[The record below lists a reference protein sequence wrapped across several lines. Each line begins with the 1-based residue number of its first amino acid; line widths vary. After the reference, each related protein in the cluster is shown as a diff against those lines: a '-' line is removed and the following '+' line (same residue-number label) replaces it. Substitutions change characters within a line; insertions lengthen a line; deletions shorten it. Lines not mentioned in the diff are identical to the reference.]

1 MKEHAIIPI
10 FIPHRGCPHA
20 CVFCDQRA
28 ITARDGDITPK
39 QAEEIIEDYLPTLS
53 GRGLSEIEI
62 AFFGGSFTGIPME
75 EQSAFL
81 TVAKK
86 YKDAGKVSRIR
97 LSTRPDYINEEILRN
112 LKDYSVDTIE
122 LGVQSFDEAVLAASG
137 RGHDAASVYRA
148 CEQIRAYGFQLGIQL
163 MIGLPRD
170 TRETAVRSARL
181 AAELAPEMAR
191 LYPTVILKNTEL
203 CRMYQS
209 GSYVPPTHEEMVGT
223 VAEMYRILTEAGV
236 NVIRVG
242 LKSTEL
248 ISESGDSA
256 VFGNSYHPAFRQLV
270 QGVLARQKIE
280 ERIREILGER
290 AGTAGEQSSA
300 ARTRILIS
308 AGNKGFSAV
317 IGHQG
322 VNRKYFTEH
331 YPELVFE
338 YKRSSILQNEE
349 IVVEAADE
357 EEGIKIAS
365 GKSGRQNSERGK

>member
-28 ITARDGDITPK
+28 ITARDGDVTPE
-39 QAEEIIEDYLPTLS
+39 QAEKTIEDYLLTLS

-81 TVAKK
+81 AAAKK
-86 YKDAGKVSRIR
+86 YKDAGKVDRIR
-97 LSTRPDYINEEILRN
+97 LSTRPDYINREILDN
-112 LKDYSVDTIE
+112 LKNYSVDTIE

-148 CEQIRAYGFQLGIQL
+148 CEQIRAYGFMLGIQL

-209 GSYVPPTHEEMVGT
+209 GSYVPPTHEEMVET
-223 VAEMYRILTEAGV
+223 VAEMYRILTGAGV

-248 ISESGDSA
+248 ISENGDSA
-256 VFGNSYHPAFRQLV
+256 VVGNSYHPAFRQLV
-270 QGVLARQKIE
+270 QGVLARQEIE
-280 ERIREILGER
+280 KRIKEILEER
-290 AGTAGEQSSA
+290 AGVESRDPSA
-300 ARTRILIS
+300 VQAKILIS

-322 VNRKYFTEH
+322 VNRRYFAEH
-331 YPELVFE
+331 YPELAFE
-338 YKRSSILQNEE
+338 YKRNHALENEE
-349 IVVEAADE
+349 ILVEAVFQKTARDM
-357 EEGIKIAS
+357 K
-365 GKSGRQNSERGK
+365 RQQ